1 MKKILILGALFIGIV
16 GLVGNMSRL
25 EKEGVLHKNLLD
37 TKISQ
42 YSDKHITPNAIV
54 KDKKFE
60 SLAFESV
67 EGKSPIFSNQ
77 IAAVVRAVKSFTKGE
92 EKNEK
97 EYGSWVWTP
106 VLQMTPA
113 YMESILS
120 DAHKDGVN
128 VMYVSIDSY
137 LDIFTMQKGR
147 EREKQKKDFGD
158 RLEYFITLAQK
169 YNIEVDAEG
178 GWRNWAEE
186 GHTYKAF
193 AIVNFVRD
201 FNTTHQNK
209 IRGFQY
215 DVEPYLLDSYITD
228 QSTTL
233 RNFVKLVDETE
244 SFLGDSELQLSVV
257 VPDFFDEGDG
267 FTEKFAYN
275 GRKES
280 VFKHLLNILEG
291 RAGSSIIIM
300 SYRNFAEGEDSA
312 IEISENEM
320 QTAKKG
326 LYNTKIIIAQETG
339 AVPPPYI
346 TFHNTSK
353 KYFSEQ
359 VGKINSAFLSHPNF
373 GGIAVH
379 YVNAFLAL
387 R

>member
-1 MKKILILGALFIGIV
+1 VKKILILGALFIGIV
-16 GLVGNMSRL
+16 GLVGSMSRL

-92 EKNEK
+92 EKDEK
-97 EYGSWVWTP
+97 EYGSWIWTP
-106 VLQMTPA
+106 VLQMTPQ
-113 YMESILS
+113 YMDSVLK
-120 DAHKDGVN
+120 DAREDGVN

-137 LDIFTMQKGR
+137 LDIFTMPKGKER
-147 EREKQKKDFGD
+147 ERQKKDFGD

-178 GWRNWAEE
+178 GWRNWAET

-201 FNTTHQNK
+201 FNATHQNK

-215 DVEPYLLDSYITD
+215 DVEPYLLDSYVTD

>member
-16 GLVGNMSRL
+16 GLVGSMSRL

-92 EKNEK
+92 EKDEK
-97 EYGSWVWTP
+97 EYGSWIWTP
-106 VLQMTPA
+106 VLQMTPQ
-113 YMESILS
+113 YMDSVLK
-120 DAHKDGVN
+120 DAREDGVN

-137 LDIFTMQKGR
+137 LDIFTMPKGKER
-147 EREKQKKDFGD
+147 ERQKKDFGD

-178 GWRNWAEE
+178 GWRNWAET

-201 FNTTHQNK
+201 FNATHQNK

-215 DVEPYLLDSYITD
+215 DVEPYLLDSYVTD

>member
-1 MKKILILGALFIGIV
+1 VKKILILGALFVGIV

-92 EKNEK
+92 EKDEK
-97 EYGSWVWTP
+97 EYGSWIWTP
-106 VLQMTPA
+106 VLQMTPQ
-113 YMESILS
+113 YMDSVLK
-120 DAHKDGVN
+120 DAREDGVN

-137 LDIFTMQKGR
+137 LDIFTMPKGKER
-147 EREKQKKDFGD
+147 ERQKKDFGD

-178 GWRNWAEE
+178 GWRNWAET

-201 FNTTHQNK
+201 FNATHQNK

-215 DVEPYLLDSYITD
+215 DVEPYLLDSYVTD